1 MRSGLNSDGHAV
13 NGLQTRR
20 FVKCGLLGGT
30 AALTLLMPT
39 TAFALAAETGNQ
51 VTPASQD
58 SEQPEKEKTD
68 GENPDR
74 KNDAEII
81 SEAVKTNQQITAERV
96 EFLADKLEYDE
107 ATEIVTAT
115 GNVILTRAT
124 QKVQAS
130 KIVWNRKTGQ
140 VEAIGNVRVSDAN
153 NNVIYGENITL
164 TDDLR
169 DGAIENILVVLDEGG
184 RIAAMSGEREDGFI
198 TLNRAV
204 YSPYPIENPDGT
216 ARRPTWQ
223 IKAVKVVYDPNKEK
237 LSYRG
242 ARMELFGVPLVPLP
256 GLSHSIN
263 NRSRSGLLV
272 PNIRFS
278 QANGIEYEQP
288 YYISLAPNRDL
299 TLTGSVFTDVL
310 PMLKAQYRALNE
322 TGAYQVTGYAT
333 ASSRIPVGQSTPLSA
348 ERDFRGYFDASGKFQ
363 LSPEWDISASLRLAS
378 DRTFLRR
385 YDISRDDRLRS
396 TFQAQRINENSYFS
410 LTGWATQTLR
420 VNDPQGQVPI
430 ALPIFDYRH
439 RMDDPVL
446 GGKVEFQL
454 NSLAIGR
461 TNGQDTQRAF
471 GSARWD
477 LRKLTSWGQELTLT
491 AYGRGDIY
499 HSNSNA
505 LTPTEIYRGNP
516 GFQARGVASLAVDM
530 RWPFVGEA
538 FGGTQTITPRFQIVA
553 TPPTRNLSIPNEDAR
568 AVELEDSNLFA
579 LNRFPGYD
587 RIEDGLRL
595 VYGVEWQLRRP
606 GMTINAVVG
615 QSYRFND
622 KESILPDGTG
632 LSNTTSDVVGRTE
645 VKFRDFVKFTHRY
658 RLDKDNLAVRR
669 NEIDATVG
677 TRRTYGTIGYLRLNR
692 DISADI
698 EDLQDREEIRAA
710 GRVQVAKY
718 WSVFG
723 SAVVDLT
730 DAAESN
736 LSQSD
741 GFEPIRTRL
750 GVAYTDEYLDMGV
763 TWRRDFVA
771 TGDAEQGNTFLFRVS
786 FRNLGF

>member
-1 MRSGLNSDGHAV
+1 MRRDFDS
-13 NGLQTRR
+13 RR
-20 FVKCGLLGGT
+20 CMAKHPRPGRISRCGLFAST
-30 AALTLLMPT
+30 AALAGFYAVP
-39 TAFALAAETGNQ
+39 AYASEAAAYNSAQ
-51 VTPASQD
+51 VAPVSAQ
-58 SEQPEKEKTD
+58 EPEKEVKSD
-68 GENPDR
+68 V
-74 KNDAEII
+74 DAIADAIEQNQD
-81 SEAVKTNQQITAERV
+81 VKAERV
-96 EFLADKLEYDE
+96 EFLADELIYDE
-107 ATEIVTAT
+107 ETQVVTAT

-124 QKVQAS
+124 QKLRAQ
-130 KIVWNRKTGQ
+130 KIVWNRNTGV
-140 VEAIGNVRVSDAN
+140 VEAIGNVRISDEN
-153 NNVIYGENITL
+153 DNIIYGENITL
-164 TDDLR
+164 TDDIR
-169 DGAIENILVVLDEGG
+169 DGAIENILIVLNQGG
-184 RIAAMSGEREDGFI
+184 RIAAQSGVREDGFI

-204 YSPYPIENPDGT
+204 YSPYPIEKPDGSP
-216 ARRPTWQ
+216 RKPTWQ

-242 ARMELFGVPLVPLP
+242 ARMELFGLPLVPLP
-256 GLSHSIN
+256 GLSHSTN
-263 NRSRSGLLV
+263 NRPRSGLLV

-288 YYISLAPNRDL
+288 YYIALAPNRDL
-299 TLTGSVFTDVL
+299 TVTGSVYTDVL

-333 ASSRIPVGQSTPLSA
+333 ASSRIPVGQSVPLSA

-363 LSPEWDISASLRLAS
+363 LSPEWDVSASVRLAT

-396 TFQAQRINENSYFS
+396 TFQAQRIDDDSYFS
-410 LTGWATQTLR
+410 LSGWVTQTLR

-430 ALPIFDYRH
+430 ALPIFDYRK
-439 RMDDPVL
+439 RIDDPLL
-446 GGKVEFQL
+446 GGKFEFQL
-454 NSLAIGR
+454 NSLAIAR
-461 TNGQDTQRAF
+461 SEGQNTQRAF
-471 GSARWD
+471 ASARWD
-477 LRKLTSWGQELTLT
+477 VRKLTSLGQELTLT

-499 HSNSNA
+499 HSSDNA
-505 LTPTEIYRGNP
+505 LSPALIYRGNP
-516 GFQARGVASLAVDM
+516 GFEARGVASIAADV

-553 TPPTRNLSIPNEDAR
+553 TPPTKNISIPNEDAR
-568 AVELEDSNLFA
+568 AIELEDGNLFA
-579 LNRFPGYD
+579 LNRLPGYD
-587 RIEDGLRL
+587 RVEDGLRL

-606 GMTINAVVG
+606 GMTVNAVVG

-622 KESILPDGTG
+622 KATILPDGTG

-677 TRRTYGTIGYLRLNR
+677 SRKNYGSIGYLRLNR
-692 DISADI
+692 DIEAGI
-698 EDLQDREEIRAA
+698 EDLQDREEIRVA
-710 GRVQVAKY
+710 GRTQVAKY

-730 DAAESN
+730 DEEESP
-736 LSQSD
+736 LSESD

-750 GVAYTDEYLDMGV
+750 GVAYIDEYLELGV
-763 TWRRDFVA
+763 TWRRDYIA
-771 TGDAEQGNTFLFRVS
+771 TGDAERGDTFLFRVS